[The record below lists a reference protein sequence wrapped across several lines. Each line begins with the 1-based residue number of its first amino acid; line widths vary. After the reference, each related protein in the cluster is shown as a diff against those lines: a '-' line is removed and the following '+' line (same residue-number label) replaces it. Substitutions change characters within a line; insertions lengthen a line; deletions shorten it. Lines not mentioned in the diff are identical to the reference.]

1 MAKMRSAVMLAPR
14 EIELQEVDR
23 PEVDADSVIIK
34 VEGTGVCGS
43 NLHWWRGA
51 ERATGMWPFPIP
63 GAGGHEYGGTVLE
76 VGQNIR
82 KIKVGDRVA
91 VDQFHSTSCGKCV
104 YCSSGAFNVCTGRG
118 GFVTPGFVDYIK
130 FPEKGLHVLPDSL
143 QTYEAAI
150 IEPAAT
156 PISALRRVG
165 LRGGERVVV
174 IGAGIVGLAAAGVAK
189 ALGAGKVVV
198 VAKYD
203 QQEKFA
209 YQFGADAVVRSNASD
224 ANEQILSHVDGGAD
238 IVVETVGGAAPT
250 MDQACAIVRPR
261 GTIIPLGLWDE
272 PVKIDS
278 WNAVFKEITFTF
290 ALAYG
295 QIGLRTDYEYAIE
308 LMATRRVPLQDLITH
323 QVPLANIREAFE
335 LADDKTRGA
344 IKVVV
349 RP

>member
-63 GAGGHEYGGTVLE
+63 GAGGHEYGGTVVE
-76 VGQNIR
+76 AGKNIQ

-261 GTIIPLGLWDE
+261 GTVIPLGLWDE

-295 QIGLRTDYEYAIE
+295 QVGLRTDYEYAIE